1 MTYTLRKAVPTDRTW
16 IEALFVEMLQAIH
29 HREDMKG
36 YPAGYLDRF
45 FSGGEDWICVAQ
57 VGDTVA
63 AFLSMEVHRED
74 IPYLYLDDFSVGG
87 PYRGQGIG
95 TTLLHRAEEY
105 ARSLAIPRLV
115 LHVEASNTGARRL
128 YRRMGFKEDRPEGSR
143 VRMGKVLDL

>member
-1 MTYTLRKAVPTDRTW
+1 MTYTLRKAVPTDRAR

-29 HREDMKG
+29 RREDVKG

-57 VGDTVA
+57 VGDAVA

-87 PYRGQGIG
+87 PYRGRGIG
-95 TTLLHRAEEY
+95 TALLHRAEEY
-105 ARSLAIPRLV
+105 ATSLGIPHLI

-128 YRRMGFKEDRPEGSR
+128 YRRMGFMDDRREGSR
-143 VRMGKVLDL
+143 VRMEKALKL